1 MKHREEARHT
11 LRQVGGLAIQRVFEV
26 VAGMLFVS
34 VIPRYMG
41 PEAYGKFSLLHS
53 MSLWFALMGGMGAV
67 SMMVRFV
74 PEFRERGD
82 EAGLRKLMGGM
93 LALRVMNGC
102 LGGIAY
108 VFLAMWWLGSND
120 LIALSAMAAG
130 IAVRTAG
137 NLSYT
142 LFLGLNQGAR
152 WGMAETLRRT
162 LVLPAVLAGY
172 HVGGIR
178 GACLSILA
186 VELVVLLLGLWWARD
201 YLLWSNLHIDRP
213 FLRPFLRFSTA
224 FFVSN
229 LLLVL
234 FQQGGGPLVHLV
246 SGKVAEAGFYTIAF
260 SAYLAVTQATWRLVN
275 GFGSFFSSLRARGEI
290 EVLTQWVERLQKLF
304 AVIAVVGLAVT
315 HTLAGPV
322 VRLALGPQFEPVT
335 AQLLVMSFAGLW
347 FGPAAL
353 SRILAVV
360 YNQPRV
366 SFVGAIAQ
374 LVVFAGLCLV
384 LVPRNANWGASIAAL
399 IATIVFAIN
408 GIVSM
413 RQVIQFSMR
422 RWGVVML
429 LGMLCSPLIWAWS
442 GNGLLRLATFI
453 TAFLA
458 LLYATRVVTIK
469 EFADLR
475 RHALDAGTL
484 D

>member
-1 MKHREEARHT
+1 MKHREDARHT
-11 LRQVGGLAIQRVFEV
+11 LRQVGGLAVQRVFEV
-26 VAGMLFVS
+26 AAGMLFVS

-41 PEAYGKFSLLHS
+41 PESYGKFSLLYS

-82 EAGLRKLMGGM
+82 EAGLRRLMGGM
-93 LALRVMNGC
+93 LALRMVNGC

-108 VFLAMWWLGSND
+108 IFLAMWWVGSND
-120 LIALSAMAAG
+120 VIALVAMAAG
-130 IAVRTAG
+130 ISVRTAG

-162 LVLPAVLAGY
+162 LVLPTVLAGY
-172 HVGGIR
+172 YLSGIR

-201 YLLWSNLHIDRP
+201 YILWSNLRIDRE
-213 FLRPFLRFSTA
+213 FLRPYLRFSTA
-224 FFVSN
+224 FFASN

-246 SGKVAEAGFYTIAF
+246 SGKFAEAGFYTIAF

-275 GFGSFFSSLRARGEI
+275 GFGSFFSSLRAKSEI
-290 EVLTQWVERLQKLF
+290 EVLTQWVERLLKLF
-304 AVIAVVGLAVT
+304 AVIAVMGLAAT

-353 SRILAVV
+353 ARILAVV

-374 LVVFAGLCLV
+374 LAVFAGLCVV
-384 LVPRNANWGASIAAL
+384 LVPRDPNWGASIAAL
-399 IATIVFAIN
+399 VATTVFAIN

-413 RQVIQFSMR
+413 RQVIRFSMR
-422 RWGVVML
+422 RWGMVML
-429 LGMLCSPLIWAWS
+429 LGMVCSPLVWMWS
-442 GNGLLRLATFI
+442 GNAVLRLAVFSATFL
-453 TAFLA
+453 T
-458 LLYATRVVTIK
+458 LLIATRVVTTR

-475 RHALDAGTL
+475 RPALDGDGL
-484 D
+484 E